1 MRNYFTFGR
10 HKWASRLFAL
20 SVFCTVQ
27 LCCSF
32 ALAHKNSQGTHVL
45 AVDDPITV
53 PLGETSFIFCHQDND
68 NLNGKT
74 APLTTQSQQA
84 TFKILAMG
92 PMSNASLV
100 NEARCNDG
108 FLLKGNGQ
116 PRPGF
121 FNAVSISLTPGAQGT
136 GSIRYKLKDGNRT
149 NFTRGKDN
157 NNAGCFSPGINDDSC
172 GILTVTVGATNL
184 TVTSGPTA
192 TAIDENSGAGQ
203 VVYTTTANA
212 TAGLYDTEALI
223 YSFAGGTDD
232 ASFSIDSSSG
242 QVTLVGD
249 PDAEVKDSYSFD
261 VKVADVGNNESP
273 AQSVTLSINGLNDND
288 PVPQANSF
296 TVVKGQSATQSNLD
310 TGSSLLQGL
319 TDNDASDTH
328 TVNTAAVSGP
338 SFGSLTLSANGT
350 FSYTHDGTDN
360 FSDSFT
366 FEVIDSGGNTG
377 SASVSITVIEED
389 DNDPV
394 PQANSLTVAEGQ
406 SASETDLDTGSNL
419 LQGLTDVDVA
429 DTHTVNT
436 TPLEGPSN
444 GTLSLSADGTFSYV
458 HDDSEN
464 FSDSFRFE
472 AIDSTG
478 NTGSAMVIITVT
490 EVNDNNPVPQANSV
504 TLNQG
509 ESVTA
514 SDLDTGANLLQGL
527 VDADSGDTH
536 SVNTTPV
543 SGPSNG
549 TLALAANGTFSYTHD
564 GTANL
569 TDAFTFQAID
579 AGGNTGD
586 ATVTITITI
595 PGVDAAQPEAFDDH
609 YSVFPGL
616 IMEEDGDPI
625 TFNVLSNDQL
635 GDEPAYVIR
644 VGQQIAD
651 SEGIAR
657 AWRTNSRMVDI
668 ANTGDFTIAMNG
680 EVSCSSDECLGGQTP
695 DSTVTGFTVGDS
707 SIIYRPGLNFN
718 GEDSFSYCIRDA
730 VHSPADDSCA
740 TVTVL
745 VTPANDLPRVPT
757 EIVYTMDQGDGL
769 VVSSANGLGTVVDRI
784 DNTVIDGLACDTSDP
799 SCTRTPDTLYFAA
812 ASLTTGQGGVLET
825 FNSDGTFT
833 FRPSASFFGAEGF
846 FFTVCDS
853 SVPSADRCTSGNYV
867 TIVVNEGGSAP
878 TGSTDGVVEVDFD
891 LAEIPLELLL
901 GTEANVLV
909 VHDDSGSM
917 SWDILTEGESGKYRF
932 GGNRALYFLSKATSN
947 NYRYLA
953 ASEKAQANTG
963 YWRLR
968 NSRYNKVYYN
978 PETRYEPWVGLAP
991 GGVSYPPSNPAHAL
1005 HNPVSPNGS
1014 WTNLLTNEQYTAYGT
1029 SGNYTNVNLY
1039 LPRYYVW
1046 VNKDASEANPDLDAT
1061 PSPYKGSDPS
1071 YCVRTW
1077 PIDAVNEA
1085 SCLSDGLLV
1094 EIKPASQGGSD
1105 SYPRSASRTDCV
1117 TSDNSCSFQEE
1128 LQNFANWFT
1137 YSRTREFTAKSALG
1151 RVIAGSENLRVGF
1164 TTLRSSRPS
1173 EPIRSMNS
1181 SERTGAKADLLNT
1194 IYGTFSSGGTPLRQ
1208 ALRGAG
1214 RHFACKSGDIYG
1226 SSSNSSPGDA
1236 ACPVLAAPN
1245 GNCQQNFT
1253 LLISDGAWNGSSP
1266 SIGNS
1271 DNNNNTDFDGGVY
1284 AGGASDTLADVAMK
1298 YYEEDIHP
1306 GLQDEVQ
1313 TSARDIAGAA
1323 EDAFRDNS
1331 NVLMHQHMKTFTVGF
1346 GVNGL
1351 VEEEDVPTNYTTTFN
1366 WGNPTNSESKID
1378 DMRHAALNGRGQYLS
1393 AANPLEFSEAL
1404 EKAFAEFQQG
1414 SGAAS
1419 AVSFNS
1425 QEILQDTLV
1434 FRSFYNTKTN
1444 TGDLIAQRISPDGV
1458 VTEEPVWEA
1467 ATQLDAIASSDRVI
1481 LTYNGQDG
1489 IPFRPAALN
1498 TAQRAAFSVAPGGD
1512 PIDTVISQRV
1522 SYLRGDNANERPVG
1536 NFRERPGIA
1545 GRLGDIVHS
1554 APTFIGPPSRLR
1566 RGSAPFPEGAG
1577 LYSQFRFDNK
1587 DRESVIYVA
1596 ANDGMLHGF
1605 HAETGDEVVGYLP
1618 NNLITG
1624 TYSNRVTNLL
1634 DYQYTHKYFVDSTP
1648 AINDVYLDV
1657 DGDGDKEWRTI
1668 LVSGQGGGGKAYFAL
1683 DITDPTAFGDLTSDQ
1698 VVLWEFTDEDDTY
1711 PTDGLGNPLL
1721 TDADGDGDVDDQRQ
1735 DRLSPSQPVKDLG
1748 YTLSVP
1754 TIVMS
1759 NMLDDDFENIWVAVA
1774 GNGYNSTAGIA
1785 KLLVMFLEGGLDGT
1799 WCHPDVNH
1807 NVIPNGSY
1815 PATCQDGDP
1824 QDFVKLDTGFGALTG
1839 VPNGL
1844 GEPRLIDADGNGT
1857 ADYAY
1862 AGDLQGNFFR
1872 FDMTDADFNNWSVT
1886 KIFKAQYRPGTADEK
1901 NQPITTQP
1909 LAVVHPTE
1917 DEGFIIIFGTGA
1929 YLRNGDSTDG
1939 ETQSIYGIW
1948 DRLGA
1953 RLVLK
1958 SELQAQSYT
1967 NVDDALGKLRT
1978 LSDNDVDYTVAGAQ
1992 KGWYNDLDSPAAGA
2006 LPGSPAELP
2015 GERAVRNIQLRGGI
2029 AFVNSIFPREAGSC
2043 VGLAGGAVLSF
2054 CPATG
2059 GSICFNRTVF
2069 DLNDDGTF
2077 DGSDDIGGVY
2087 TAAGIILEDPSP
2099 PTDSTFIDNKRV
2111 TQYGRELHIIST
2123 NTSVSGNTGRLSWK
2137 RLETVD

>member
-1 MRNYFTFGR
+1 MNNYFSVGR
-10 HKWASRLFAL
+10 HQWASRLFAL

-32 ALAHKNSQGTHVL
+32 ALAHSNSRGTHVL
-45 AVDDPITV
+45 AVDDQITV

-68 NLNGKT
+68 NRNGHP
-74 APLTTQSQQA
+74 APLATQDRNHS
-84 TFKILAMG
+84 FKITGNG
-92 PMSNASLV
+92 PMSAASLV
-100 NEARCNDG
+100 NEARCDDE
-108 FLLKGNGQ
+108 FLLRNNGQ
-116 PRPGF
+116 PRPGY
-121 FNAVSISLTPGAQGT
+121 FNAMSISLTPGAQGS
-136 GSIRYKLKDGNRT
+136 GSIRYKIKDGNRS
-149 NFTRGKDN
+149 NFTRNQDN

-192 TAIDENSGAGQ
+192 PAIDENSGAGQ
-203 VVYTTTANA
+203 VIYTTTADT
-212 TAGLYDTEALI
+212 TAGLYDTEPLI
-223 YSFAGGTDD
+223 YSFAGGADD

-242 QVTLVGD
+242 QVTLLGD
-249 PDAEVKDSYSFD
+249 PDAEVKGSYSFD
-261 VKVADVGNNESP
+261 VQVADVGGNESA
-273 AQSVTLSINGLNDND
+273 AQSVSLVINGLNDND
-288 PVPQANSF
+288 PVPQANSV
-296 TVVKGQSATQSNLD
+296 TVVKGQSVTQSNLD
-310 TGSSLLQGL
+310 TGNNLLQGL
-319 TDNDASDTH
+319 TDNDAGDTH

-338 SFGSLTLSANGT
+338 SNGTLALSANGT
-350 FSYTHDGTDN
+350 FSYTHDGTEN
-360 FSDSFT
+360 LSDSFT
-366 FEVIDSGGNTG
+366 FEAIDSSGNVG

-389 DNDPV
+389 DHDPV

-406 SASETDLDTGSNL
+406 SADQTDLDTGSNL
-419 LQGLTDVDVA
+419 LQGLTDADVA

-436 TPLEGPSN
+436 TPLVGPSN
-444 GTLSLSADGTFSYV
+444 GALSLSADGTFSYV
-458 HDDSEN
+458 HDGSEN

-490 EVNDNNPVPQANSV
+490 EVNDNDPAPQANSV
-504 TLNQG
+504 TVNQG
-509 ESVTA
+509 ESVTQ

-527 VDADSGDTH
+527 IDADSGDTH
-536 SVNTTPV
+536 TVNTTPV

-549 TLALAANGTFSYTHD
+549 TLVLVADGTFSYTHD

-595 PGVDAAQPEAFDDH
+595 PIVDAAQPEAFDDH
-609 YSVFPGL
+609 YSVFAGL
-616 IMEEDGDPI
+616 VMEEDSNPI

-644 VGQQIAD
+644 VGRQIAD
-651 SEGIAR
+651 SEGIPR
-657 AWRTNSRMVDI
+657 AWRTTSRLVDTS
-668 ANTGDFTIAMNG
+668 NTGDFSIAMNG
-680 EVSCSSDECLGGQTP
+680 EVSCSSDECLGGQTA
-695 DSTVTGFTVGDS
+695 DSTLTGFTVGEN

-718 GEDSFSYCIRDA
+718 GEDSFTYCIRDA
-730 VHSPADDSCA
+730 AHSPEDDSCA

-745 VTPANDLPRVPT
+745 VTAANDLPRVST
-757 EIVYTMDQGDGL
+757 AIVYTMEQGDGL
-769 VVSSANGLGTVVDRI
+769 VVSGGNGLGSVVDRI
-784 DNTVIDGLACDTSDP
+784 DNTVIDGLACDPSDP
-799 SCTRTPDTLYFAA
+799 SCTRTPDTLVFSVT
-812 ASLTTGQGGVLET
+812 SLTTDQGGVLEA
-825 FNSDGTFT
+825 FNHDGTFT

-853 SVPSADRCTSGNYV
+853 SVPSAETCADGNYV
-867 TIVVNEGGSAP
+867 TIIVNEGGSAP

-917 SWDILTEGESGKYRF
+917 SWDIQTEDESGKYRF
-932 GGNRALYFLSKATSN
+932 GGNRALFFLNKATSN
-947 NYRYLA
+947 NYNYLA
-953 ASEKAQANTG
+953 ASEEAQTNTG

-978 PETRYEPWVGLAP
+978 PNTRYEPWVGLAP
-991 GGVSYPPSNPAHAL
+991 GGLSYPPSNPTHAL
-1005 HNPVSPNGS
+1005 HNPVSPSGS
-1014 WTNLLTNEQYTAYGT
+1014 WTNLLKNQQYTAYGS
-1029 SGNYTNVNLY
+1029 SGDYTNVNLY

-1046 VNKDASEANPDLDAT
+1046 VNKDASEVNPDLDAT
-1061 PSPYKGSDPS
+1061 PSPYKGSDAS

-1094 EIKPASQGGSD
+1094 EIKPASEGGSD
-1105 SYPRSASRTDCV
+1105 SYPRSESRTDCV

-1137 YSRTREFTAKSALG
+1137 YSRTREFTAKLALG

-1164 TTLRSSRPS
+1164 TTLRSTKPS
-1173 EPIRSMNS
+1173 EPIRTMNS

-1194 IYGTFSSGGTPLRQ
+1194 IYETFSNGGTPLRQ

-1226 SSSNSSPGDA
+1226 SSSNSSPGDSG
-1236 ACPVLAAPN
+1236 CPVLAAPN

-1253 LLISDGAWNGSSP
+1253 LLISDGAWNGSKP
-1266 SIGNS
+1266 SVGNS
-1271 DNNNNTDFDGGVY
+1271 DNNNDTNFDGGVY

-1331 NVLMHQHMKTFTVGF
+1331 NVLMHQHMKTYTVGF

-1351 VEEEDVPTNYTTTFN
+1351 IEEEDVPTNYTTTFN

-1393 AANPLEFSEAL
+1393 AANPIELSEAL

-1434 FRSFYNTKTN
+1434 FRSFYNTQTN
-1444 TGDLIAQRISPDGV
+1444 TGDLIAQSIDPDGV

-1467 ATQLDAIASSDRVI
+1467 ATQLDGIASSDRVI

-1489 IPFRPAALN
+1489 IPFRPADLN
-1498 TAQRAAFSVAPGGD
+1498 ADQRAAFSVAPGGD

-1554 APTFIGPPSRLR
+1554 APTFIGVPSRLG
-1566 RGSAPFPEGAG
+1566 RGSAPFPEDDP
-1577 LYSQFRFDNK
+1577 YSQFRFDNK
-1587 DRESVIYVA
+1587 DRESVVYVA

-1605 HAETGDEVVGYLP
+1605 DAESGDEVVGYLP

-1624 TYSNRVTNLL
+1624 TYSNRITSLL

-1683 DITDPTAFGDLTSDQ
+1683 DITDPTAFEESKSGE

-1721 TDADGDGDVDDQRQ
+1721 TDADGDGNVDDPRQ

-1748 YTLSVP
+1748 YTLSGP

-1759 NMLDDDFENIWVAVA
+1759 NMLDDDFENIWVAIA

-1785 KLLVMFLEGGLDGT
+1785 KLLVLFLEGGLDGT

-1909 LAVVHPTE
+1909 LAIVHPTE

-1939 ETQSIYGIW
+1939 EAQSIYGIW

-1978 LSDNDVDYTVAGAQ
+1978 LSDNAVDYTVAGAQ

-2006 LPGSPAELP
+2006 VAGSAAELP
-2015 GERAVRNIQLRGGI
+2015 GERAIRNIQLRGGI
-2029 AFVNSIFPREAGSC
+2029 AFVNSIFPREVGSC

-2069 DLNDDGTF
+2069 DLNDDGIF
-2077 DGSDDIGGVY
+2077 DDNDDIGGVQ
-2087 TAAGIILEDPSP
+2087 TAAGIILEDPAP

-2111 TQYGRELHIIST
+2111 TQYGRELHVIST
-2123 NTSVSGNTGRLSWK
+2123 NTSTSGNTGRLSWK

>member
-32 ALAHKNSQGTHVL
+32 ALAHKNSDGTHVL
-45 AVDDPITV
+45 AVDDQVTV

-68 NLNGKT
+68 NLNGKE
-74 APLTTQSQQA
+74 APLTTQNKNGS
-84 TFKILAMG
+84 FKIPDNG
-92 PMSNASLV
+92 PMSGASLV
-100 NEARCNDG
+100 NEARCNDA
-108 FLLKGNGQ
+108 FLG
-116 PRPGF
+116 RSDY

-136 GSIRYKLKDGNRT
+136 GSIRYRIKDGDRK
-149 NFTRGKDN
+149 NFTRNKDN
-157 NNAGCFSPGINDDSC
+157 NNAGCNSPGINNDSC
-172 GILTVTVGATNL
+172 GILTVTVGATDL

-192 TAIDENSGAGQ
+192 PAIDENSGAGQ
-203 VVYTTTANA
+203 VIYTVTANA
-212 TAGLYDTEALI
+212 TAGLYDTEPLI
-223 YSFAGGTDD
+223 YSFAGGADD
-232 ASFSIDSSSG
+232 ASFSIDSSNG

-261 VKVADVGNNESP
+261 VKVADVGGNES
-273 AQSVTLSINGLNDND
+273 AVQSVSLVINGLNDNA
-288 PVPQANSF
+288 PIPQANSV
-296 TVVKGQSATQSNLD
+296 TVVKGQSVTQSNLD
-310 TGSSLLQGL
+310 TGNNLLQGL
-319 TDNDASDTH
+319 IDNDAGDTH
-328 TVNTAAVSGP
+328 SVNTVSASGP
-338 SFGSLTLSANGT
+338 SNGTLVLSANGT
-350 FSYTHDGTDN
+350 FTYTHDGTGN
-360 FSDSFT
+360 LTDSFI
-366 FEVIDSGGNTG
+366 FEAIDSSDNRG
-377 SASVSITVIEED
+377 SASVSITVIEEND
-389 DNDPV
+389 SDPV

-406 SASETDLDTGSNL
+406 SADQTDLDTGSNL
-419 LQGLTDVDVA
+419 LQGLTDADVA

-436 TPLEGPSN
+436 TPLVGPSN

-458 HDDSEN
+458 HDGSEN

-478 NTGSAMVIITVT
+478 NTGSAM
-490 EVNDNNPVPQANSV
+490 DDPAPQANSV
-504 TLNQG
+504 TVNQG
-509 ESVTA
+509 ESVTQ
-514 SDLDTGANLLQGL
+514 SDLDTGTSLLQGL
-527 VDADSGDTH
+527 IDADSGDTH
-536 SVNTTPV
+536 TVNTTPV
-543 SGPSNG
+543 SGTSSG
-549 TLALAANGTFSYTHD
+549 TLVLAANGTFSYTHD
-564 GTANL
+564 GSANL
-569 TDAFTFQAID
+569 TDAFTFQVID
-579 AGGNTGD
+579 SGANTGD

-595 PGVDAAQPEAFDDH
+595 PAVDAAQPEAFDDH
-609 YSVFPGL
+609 YSVFAGL
-616 IMEEDGDPI
+616 VMEEDGDPI

-651 SEGIAR
+651 SEGIPR
-657 AWRTNSRMVDI
+657 AWRTTSRLVDTS
-668 ANTGDFTIAMNG
+668 NTGDFSIAMNG
-680 EVSCSSDECLGGQTP
+680 EVSCSSDECLGGQTA
-695 DSTVTGFTVGDS
+695 DSTLIGFTILEN

-718 GEDSFSYCIRDA
+718 GEDSFTYCIRDA
-730 VHSPADDSCA
+730 VHSPVDDSCA
-740 TVTVL
+740 TVTVW
-745 VTPANDLPRVPT
+745 VTPVNDLPRVPT

-769 VVSSANGLGTVVDRI
+769 FVSGGNGLGSVVDRI
-784 DNTVIDGLACDTSDP
+784 DNTVIDGLACDPSDL
-799 SCTRTPDTLYFAA
+799 SCTRTSDTLYFSVT
-812 ASLTTGQGGVLET
+812 SLTTDQGGVLEA

-853 SVPSADRCTSGNYV
+853 AVPSAETCTDGNYV
-867 TIVVNEGGSAP
+867 TIIVNEGGSAP

-932 GGNRALYFLSKATSN
+932 GGNRALFFLSKATSN
-947 NYRYLA
+947 NYKYLA
-953 ASEKAQANTG
+953 ASEKARTNTG

-978 PETRYEPWVGLAP
+978 PNTRYEPWVGLAP
-991 GGVSYPPSNPAHAL
+991 GGLSYPPSNPAHAL

-1014 WTNLLTNEQYTAYGT
+1014 WTNLLNNQQYTAYG
-1029 SGNYTNVNLY
+1029 SNGNYTNVNLY

-1046 VNKDASEANPDLDAT
+1046 VNKDTSEVNPDLDAT
-1061 PSPYKGSDPS
+1061 PSPYKGSDAS

-1085 SCLSDGLLV
+1085 RCLSDGLLI

-1105 SYPRSASRTDCV
+1105 SYPRPESRTDCV

-1164 TTLRSSRPS
+1164 TTLRSTRPS
-1173 EPIRSMNS
+1173 EPIKTMNS

-1194 IYGTFSSGGTPLRQ
+1194 IYETYSSGGTPLRQ

-1226 SSSNSSPGDA
+1226 STSNSAPGDS

-1425 QEILQDTLV
+1425 QEILEDTLV
-1434 FRSFYNTKTN
+1434 FRSFYNTKNN
-1444 TGDLIAQRISPDGV
+1444 TGDLIAQRIAPDGV

-1498 TAQRAAFSVAPGGD
+1498 ADQKAAFSVAPGSD

-1566 RGSAPFPEGAG
+1566 RGSEPFPQGVG
-1577 LYSQFRFDNK
+1577 SYSQFRFDNK
-1587 DRESVIYVA
+1587 DREPVIYVA

-1605 HAETGDEVVGYLP
+1605 DAETGDEVVGYLP

-1624 TYSNRVTNLL
+1624 TYSNSVTNLL

-1683 DITDPTAFGDLTSDQ
+1683 DITDPTAFGDLTSEQ

-1711 PTDGLGNPLL
+1711 PTDGLGLPLL

-1735 DRLSPSQPVKDLG
+1735 DRLSPPQPVKDLG

-1759 NMLDDDFENIWVAVA
+1759 NLLDDDFENIWVAIA

-1815 PATCQDGDP
+1815 PADCQDGDQ

-1872 FDMTDADFNNWSVT
+1872 FDITDANFNNWSVT
-1886 KIFKAQYRPGTADEK
+1886 KIFKAQYKPGTADEK

-1909 LAVVHPTE
+1909 LAIVHPTE

-1929 YLRNGDSTDG
+1929 YLRNGDSTDA

-1948 DRLGA
+1948 DRLGSA
-1953 RLVLK
+1953 LVLK
-1958 SELQAQSYT
+1958 SQLQPQSYT
-1967 NVDDALGKLRT
+1967 NVDDVLGKLRT
-1978 LSDNDVDYTVAGAQ
+1978 LSDDDVDYTVAGSQ

-2029 AFVNSIFPREAGSC
+2029 AFVNSIFPRAPGSC

-2077 DGSDDIGGVY
+2077 DGSDDIGGTQ
-2087 TAAGIILEDPSP
+2087 TAAGIILEDPAP

>member
-32 ALAHKNSQGTHVL
+32 ALAHTNSQGTHVL
-45 AVDDPITV
+45 AVDDQVTV
-53 PLGETSFIFCHQDND
+53 PLGETNFIFCHQDND
-68 NLNGKT
+68 NLNGKQ
-74 APLTTQSQQA
+74 APLTTQNNNGN
-84 TFKILAMG
+84 FKITDNG
-92 PMSNASLV
+92 PMSGASLV
-100 NEARCNDG
+100 NEARCNDE
-108 FLLKGNGQ
+108 FLLKNNRQ
-116 PRPGF
+116 PRPGY
-121 FNAVSISLTPGAQGT
+121 FNAVSISLRPGAQGT
-136 GSIRYKLKDGNRT
+136 GSIRYRIKDGDRK

-157 NNAGCFSPGINDDSC
+157 NNAGCLSPGINNDSC
-172 GILTVTVGATNL
+172 GILTVTVGATDL
-184 TVTSGPTA
+184 TVTSGPA
-192 TAIDENSGAGQ
+192 APAIDENSGAGQ
-203 VVYTTTANA
+203 VIYTVTANA
-212 TAGLYDTEALI
+212 TAGLYDTEPLI
-223 YSFAGGTDD
+223 YSFARGADD
-232 ASFSIDSSSG
+232 ASFSIDSSNG

-261 VKVADVGNNESP
+261 VKVADVGGNES
-273 AQSVTLSINGLNDND
+273 AVQSVSLVINGLNDND
-288 PVPQANSF
+288 PVPQANSV
-296 TVVKGQSATQSNLD
+296 TVVKGQSVTQSNLD
-310 TGSSLLQGL
+310 TGNNLLQGL
-319 TDNDASDTH
+319 IDKDAGDTH

-338 SFGSLTLSANGT
+338 SYGSLALSANGT
-350 FSYTHDGTDN
+350 FSYTHDGTEN

-366 FEVIDSGGNTG
+366 FEAIDSSGNRG
-377 SASVSITVIEED
+377 SASVSITVIEEN

-406 SASETDLDTGSNL
+406 TADQTDLDTGSNL
-419 LQGLTDVDVA
+419 LQGLTDADVA
-429 DTHTVNT
+429 DRHTVNT
-436 TPLEGPSN
+436 TPLVGPSN
-444 GTLSLSADGTFSYV
+444 GALSLSADGTFSYV
-458 HDDSEN
+458 HDGSEN
-464 FSDSFRFE
+464 FRDSFRYE
-472 AIDSTG
+472 VIDSTG
-478 NTGSAMVIITVT
+478 NTGSAMVMITVT
-490 EVNDNNPVPQANSV
+490 EVNDNDPVPQANSV
-504 TLNQG
+504 AVSQG
-509 ESVTA
+509 ESVTQ

-527 VDADSGDTH
+527 IDADSGDTH

-543 SGPSNG
+543 ARPSNG
-549 TLALAANGTFSYTHD
+549 TLVLAANGTFSYTHD

-569 TDAFTFQAID
+569 ADAFTFQAID

-595 PGVDAAQPEAFDDH
+595 PAVDAAQPEAFDDH
-609 YSVFPGL
+609 YHNFAGL
-616 IMEEDGDPI
+616 VMEEDGDPI
-625 TFNVLSNDQL
+625 IFNVLSNDQL

-644 VGQQIAD
+644 VGQKITD
-651 SEGIAR
+651 SEGISR
-657 AWRTNSRMVDI
+657 AWRTTSRLVDTS
-668 ANTGDFTIAMNG
+668 NTGDFSIAMNG
-680 EVSCSSDECLGGQTP
+680 EVSCSSDECLGGQTA
-695 DSTVTGFTVGDS
+695 DSALIRFTVLEN

-718 GEDSFSYCIRDA
+718 GEDSFTYCIRDA
-730 VHSPADDSCA
+730 VHSPVDDSCA

-769 VVSSANGLGTVVDRI
+769 SVSGGNGLGSVVDRI
-784 DNTVIDGLACDTSDP
+784 DNTVIDGLACDPSDL
-799 SCTRTPDTLYFAA
+799 SCTRTSDTLYFSVT
-812 ASLTTGQGGVLET
+812 SLTTVQGGVLEA

-853 SVPSADRCTSGNYV
+853 AVPSAETCTDGNYV
-867 TIVVNEGGSAP
+867 TIIVNEVGSAP

-917 SWDILTEGESGKYRF
+917 SWDILTIGASGKYRF
-932 GGNRALYFLSKATSN
+932 GGNRALYFLNKATSN
-947 NYRYLA
+947 NYNYLA
-953 ASEKAQANTG
+953 ASEKAQTNTG

-968 NSRYNKVYYN
+968 NSEYNKVYYN
-978 PETRYEPWVGLAP
+978 PNTRYDPWVGLAP
-991 GGVSYPPSNPAHAL
+991 GGLNYPPSNPASAL

-1014 WTNLLTNEQYTAYGT
+1014 WTNLLDNQKYTAYG
-1029 SGNYTNVNLY
+1029 SNDDYTDVNLY

-1046 VNKDASEANPDLDAT
+1046 VNRDASEVEPDLDAT
-1061 PSPYKGSDPS
+1061 PSPYKSSDAS
-1071 YCVRTW
+1071 YCVRRW

-1085 SCLSDGLLV
+1085 KCLSDGHLV
-1094 EIKPASQGGSD
+1094 EIKPTSQGGSD
-1105 SYPRSASRTDCV
+1105 SYPRPGSRTDCD
-1117 TSDNSCSFQEE
+1117 TLDNSCSFQEE

-1164 TTLRSSRPS
+1164 TTLRSTRPS
-1173 EPIRSMNS
+1173 EPIKTMNS

-1194 IYGTFSSGGTPLRQ
+1194 IYETSSSGGTPLRQ

-1214 RHFACKSGDIYG
+1214 RHFACRSGDIYG
-1226 SSSNSSPGDA
+1226 SSSDSAPGDS

-1266 SIGNS
+1266 SVGNS

-1298 YYEEDIHP
+1298 YYEEDLHP

-1393 AANPLEFSEAL
+1393 AANPLELSEAL

-1467 ATQLDAIASSDRVI
+1467 ATQLDEIASSDRVI

-1489 IPFRPAALN
+1489 IPFRAAALN
-1498 TAQRAAFSVAPGGD
+1498 ADQRAAFSVAPGGD

-1566 RGSAPFPEGAG
+1566 RGSAPFPEDNP
-1577 LYSQFRFDNK
+1577 YSQFRFDNK
-1587 DRESVIYVA
+1587 DRQSVIYVA

-1605 HAETGDEVVGYLP
+1605 DAETGDEVVGYLP

-1683 DITDPTAFGDLTSDQ
+1683 DITDPTAFGDLTSEQ

-1759 NMLDDDFENIWVAVA
+1759 NMLDDDFENIWVAIA

-1815 PATCQDGDP
+1815 PADCQDGDQ

-1872 FDMTDADFNNWSVT
+1872 FDITDANFNNWSVT
-1886 KIFKAQYRPGTADEK
+1886 KIFKAQYKPGTADEK
-1901 NQPITTQP
+1901 SQPITTQP
-1909 LAVVHPTE
+1909 IAIAHPTE

-1929 YLRNGDSTDG
+1929 YLRNGDSTDA

-1948 DRLGA
+1948 DRLGPA
-1953 RLVLK
+1953 LVLK
-1958 SELQAQSYT
+1958 SELQPQSYT
-1967 NVDDALGKLRT
+1967 NFDDALGKLRT
-1978 LSDNDVDYTVAGAQ
+1978 LSDDDVDYTFAGLKQ

-2006 LPGSPAELP
+2006 AVDSAAELP

-2077 DGSDDIGGVY
+2077 DGSDDIGGVH
-2087 TAAGIILEDPSP
+2087 TAAGIILEDPAP

-2123 NTSVSGNTGRLSWK
+2123 NTSTTGNTGRLSWK
-2137 RLETVD
+2137 RLETID

>member
-1 MRNYFTFGR
+1 
-10 HKWASRLFAL
+10 
-20 SVFCTVQ
+20 
-27 LCCSF
+27 
-32 ALAHKNSQGTHVL
+32 
-45 AVDDPITV
+45 
-53 PLGETSFIFCHQDND
+53 
-68 NLNGKT
+68 
-74 APLTTQSQQA
+74 
-84 TFKILAMG
+84 
-92 PMSNASLV
+92 MSGASLV
-100 NEARCNDG
+100 NEARCNDAFMFRDG
-108 FLLKGNGQ
+108 Y
-116 PRPGF
+116 

-136 GSIRYKLKDGNRT
+136 GSIRYRIKDGDRK
-149 NFTRGKDN
+149 NFTRNKDN
-157 NNAGCFSPGINDDSC
+157 NNAGCNSPGINNDSC
-172 GILTVTVGATNL
+172 GILTVTVGATDL
-184 TVTSGPTA
+184 TVTSGSTA
-192 TAIDENSGAGQ
+192 PAIDENSGAGQ
-203 VVYTTTANA
+203 VIYTVTANA
-212 TAGLYDTEALI
+212 TAGLYDTEPLI
-223 YSFAGGTDD
+223 YSFAGGADD
-232 ASFSIDSSSG
+232 ASFSIDSSNG

-261 VKVADVGNNESP
+261 VKVADVGGNES
-273 AQSVTLSINGLNDND
+273 AVQSVSLVINGLNDND
-288 PVPQANSF
+288 PVPQANSV
-296 TVVKGQSATQSNLD
+296 TVVKGQSVTQSNLD
-310 TGSSLLQGL
+310 TGNNLLQGL
-319 TDNDASDTH
+319 IDNDAGDTH
-328 TVNTAAVSGP
+328 SVNTVSASGP
-338 SFGSLTLSANGT
+338 SNGTLVLSANGT
-350 FSYTHDGTDN
+350 FTYTHDGTGN
-360 FSDSFT
+360 LTDSFT
-366 FEVIDSGGNTG
+366 FEAIDSSDNRG
-377 SASVSITVIEED
+377 SASVSITVVEEND
-389 DNDPV
+389 SDPV

-406 SASETDLDTGSNL
+406 SADQTDLDTGSNL
-419 LQGLTDVDVA
+419 LQGLTDADVA

-436 TPLEGPSN
+436 TPLVGPSN

-458 HDDSEN
+458 HDGSEN

-478 NTGSAMVIITVT
+478 NTGSAMVMITVT
-490 EVNDNNPVPQANSV
+490 EVNDNDPAPQANSV
-504 TLNQG
+504 TVNQG
-509 ESVTA
+509 ESVTQ
-514 SDLDTGANLLQGL
+514 SDLDTGTSLLQGL
-527 VDADSGDTH
+527 IDADSGDTH
-536 SVNTTPV
+536 TVNTTPV
-543 SGPSNG
+543 SGTSSG
-549 TLALAANGTFSYTHD
+549 TLVLAASGTFSYTHD
-564 GTANL
+564 GSANL
-569 TDAFTFQAID
+569 TDAFTFQVID
-579 AGGNTGD
+579 SGGNTGD

-595 PGVDAAQPEAFDDH
+595 PAVDAAQPQAFDDH
-609 YSVFPGL
+609 YSVFAGL
-616 IMEEDGDPI
+616 VMEEDGGPI

-644 VGQQIAD
+644 VGQQITD
-651 SEGIAR
+651 SEGIPR
-657 AWRTNSRMVDI
+657 AWRTTSRLVDTS
-668 ANTGDFTIAMNG
+668 NTGDFSIAMNG
-680 EVSCSSDECLGGQTP
+680 EVSCSSDECLGGQTA
-695 DSTVTGFTVGDS
+695 DSTLIGFTVGEN

-718 GEDSFSYCIRDA
+718 GEDSFTYCIRDA
-730 VHSPADDSCA
+730 VHSPVDDSCA

-769 VVSSANGLGTVVDRI
+769 FVSVGNGLGSVVDRI
-784 DNTVIDGLACDTSDP
+784 DNTVIDGLACDPSDL
-799 SCTRTPDTLYFAA
+799 SCTRTSDTLYFSVT
-812 ASLTTGQGGVLET
+812 SLTTDQGGVLEA

-833 FRPSASFFGAEGF
+833 FRPTASFFGAEGF

-853 SVPSADRCTSGNYV
+853 AVPSAETCTDGNYV
-867 TIVVNEGGSAP
+867 TIIVNEGGSAP

-932 GGNRALYFLSKATSN
+932 GGNRALYTLSQATSN
-947 NYRYLA
+947 SYRYRA
-953 ASEKAQANTG
+953 ASEKAQTNTG

-978 PETRYEPWVGLAP
+978 PNTRYEPWVGLAP
-991 GGVSYPPSNPAHAL
+991 GGLSYPPSNPASAL

-1014 WTNLLTNEQYTAYGT
+1014 STNLLDNQQYTAYG
-1029 SGNYTNVNLY
+1029 SNGNYTNVNLY

-1046 VNKDASEANPDLDAT
+1046 VNKDASEVNPDLDAT
-1061 PSPYKGSDPS
+1061 PSPYKGSDAS

-1085 SCLSDGLLV
+1085 RCLSDGLLV

-1105 SYPRSASRTDCV
+1105 SYPRPESRTDCV

-1164 TTLRSSRPS
+1164 TTLRPTRPN
-1173 EPIRSMNS
+1173 EPIRTMNS

-1194 IYGTFSSGGTPLRQ
+1194 IYETYSSGGTPLRQ

-1226 SSSNSSPGDA
+1226 SSSNSAPGDS

-1467 ATQLDAIASSDRVI
+1467 ATQLDAIAPSDRVI

-1498 TAQRAAFSVAPGGD
+1498 ADQRAAFSVAPGGD

-1668 LVSGQGGGGKAYFAL
+1668 LVSGQGGGGKAYSAL
-1683 DITDPTAFGDLTSDQ
+1683 DITDPTAFADLNSQ
-1698 VVLWEFTDEDDTY
+1698 EVVLWEFTDEDDTY

-1815 PATCQDGDP
+1815 PTDCQDGDQ

-1872 FDMTDADFNNWSVT
+1872 FDITDADFNNWSVT
-1886 KIFKAQYRPGTADEK
+1886 KIFKAQYKPGTADEK

-1909 LAVVHPTE
+1909 LAIVHPTE

-1929 YLRNGDSTDG
+1929 YLRNGDSTDA

-1948 DRLGA
+1948 DRLGSA
-1953 RLVLK
+1953 LVLK
-1958 SELQAQSYT
+1958 SELQPQSYT

-1978 LSDNDVDYTVAGAQ
+1978 LSEDDVDYTVAGSQ